1 MGLVRRE
8 KGVRPREPWAEAKA
22 GDRKGDNVCEEGDH
36 AGT

>member
-1 MGLVRRE
+1 MGLARRG

-22 GDRKGDNVCEEGDH
+22 GERKGGSVCEEGDH